1 MRRLTQVSRLSF
13 LNGKV
18 APLAAKKHYSID
30 MNRRIDE
37 KTAERINLALLT
49 RAAFDPYTA
58 LTYARLSGLSLNL
71 VDAVFERA
79 PSRVR
84 QQRSFFLPATDRRVA
99 SR

>member
-1 MRRLTQVSRLSF
+1 MRQLTELSRSTFLS
-13 LNGKV
+13 GKV
-18 APLAAKKHYSID
+18 APPASKNDYIID

-58 LTYARLSGLSLNL
+58 LTYARLSGLPLNL

-79 PSRVR
+79 PAQVR
-84 QQRSFFLPATDRRVA
+84 QQRSFFLPATDRRMA
-99 SR
+99 AR